1 MYWAESCDQNIQS
14 GASDI
19 LEYASHAHD
28 FVIC

>member
-19 LEYASHAHD
+19 LEYVSHAHD